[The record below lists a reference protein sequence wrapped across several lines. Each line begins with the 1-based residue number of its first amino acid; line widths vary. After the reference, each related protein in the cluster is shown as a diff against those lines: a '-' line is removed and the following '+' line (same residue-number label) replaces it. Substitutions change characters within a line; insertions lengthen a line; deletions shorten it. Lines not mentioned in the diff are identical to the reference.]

1 MASTRGRQMSAHTG
15 GRASNTDTRERRTS
29 GSERTVLPESGD
41 SAPKK
46 AGSSHAAGEPVHS
59 FLPSGDAG
67 AASAHTKQVGEM
79 AVPDDAH
86 AARRACTGLSCGAR
100 RRRAREANKK
110 TCASRVPDARR
121 KRLTSI
127 AFAWVT
133 AVTSLNTT
141 GAVTLFLT
149 ASLLRIVGCGHHHPA
164 RCPRGNA
171 CLQPPGAPLFLVFR
185 PR

>member
-1 MASTRGRQMSAHTG
+1 MSAHTG

-127 AFAWVT
+127 ACLGDGSHVPQYDGGRDPFPD
-133 AVTSLNTT
+133 SL
-141 GAVTLFLT
+141 LL
-149 ASLLRIVGCGHHHPA
+149 LLRIVGCGHHHPA

>member
-1 MASTRGRQMSAHTG
+1 LSAHTG

-127 AFAWVT
+127 ACLGDGSHVPQYD
-133 AVTSLNTT
+133 
-141 GAVTLFLT
+141 GGRDPFLT
-149 ASLLRIVGCGHHHPA
+149 
-164 RCPRGNA
+164 
-171 CLQPPGAPLFLVFR
+171 VFR
-185 PR
+185 